1 MPVRHPLCTALAA
14 LGGAL
19 PVLALLLFPLL
30 TAAAG
35 PRPDAR
41 NSAEPLR
48 VALLLEHSGGDH
60 GWVDVLLAGLS
71 RAQQELPVRTQ
82 ALAAA
87 PEQDLQE
94 MFRNAAREFDLV
106 LVASGRFHEILR
118 NNAGNFRQTM
128 FGCIDAG
135 VRASNI
141 MSITFADEQ
150 AAFLAGAAAAML
162 TGQTALPGVNK
173 EKIIG
178 WLSGEDV
185 PALRTLLDGFS
196 QGARLVDPETRV
208 IQAVTG
214 SFADANAGAREA
226 ARLLDQGVDVLV
238 LAAGMGN
245 APALAQVRARGA
257 YAVGLD
263 ADQDRQLPGR
273 VLTSIVKRADQAV
286 YEIIRAAADGRF
298 QGREILVYDL
308 KNQGVGITN
317 MTLFNAA
324 AGSNAP
330 PDMAR
335 RLRELRAE
343 ILNHSIRLKSLRA
356 RTLCDCL

>member
-1 MPVRHPLCTALAA
+1 MPVRHSSSVVLA

-19 PVLALLLFPLL
+19 PLLVFLLFPLL
-30 TAAAG
+30 SAAAG
-35 PRPDAR
+35 PQPSVR
-41 NSAEPLR
+41 SSGEPLR

-60 GWVDVLLAGLS
+60 GWTDLLLAGLG
-71 RAQQELPVRTQ
+71 RAKQELPVRAH

-94 MFRNAAREFDLV
+94 LFRHAAREFDLV
-106 LVASGRFHEILR
+106 LVGSDRFHEILR

-135 VRASNI
+135 VRAPNI

-150 AAFLAGAAAAML
+150 AAYLAGAAAAML
-162 TGQTALPGVNK
+162 TGQTALPGVNR

-185 PALRTLLDGFS
+185 PAVRTLFDGFS
-196 QGARLVDPETRV
+196 QGARLVDPESRV
-208 IQAVTG
+208 IQALTG
-214 SFADANAGAREA
+214 SFADADAGAREA
-226 ARLLDQGVDVLV
+226 ARLLDQGADVLV

-245 APALAQVRARGA
+245 APALAEVRARGA

-263 ADQDRQLPGR
+263 ANQDRQLPGR

-286 YEIIRAAADGRF
+286 YEIVAAAAGGRF
-298 QGREILVYDL
+298 QGKEILVYDL
-308 KNQGVGITN
+308 KNQGVGITD
-317 MTLFNAA
+317 MVPFKAA
-324 AGSNAP
+324 AGRNAP
-330 PDMAR
+330 PNMER
-335 RLRELRAE
+335 RLRELRGE
-343 ILNHSIRLKSLRA
+343 ILNHGIRLKSLRA